1 MNKIDGVVNFQI
13 KNRGRLNQFVYTKNE
28 LLKDVNCILKT
39 MAGTINKDFMD
50 LDIKPKKSRVSLYF
64 NTNLLCLSYQN

>member
-1 MNKIDGVVNFQI
+1 
-13 KNRGRLNQFVYTKNE
+13 
-28 LLKDVNCILKT
+28 
-39 MAGTINKDFMD
+39 MAGTINQDFMD